1 MDQLTLMK
9 SFPMKR
15 GTMVNEREGN
25 IKGTNNPRDRRG
37 KIKRILINIIRK
49 I

>member
-1 MDQLTLMK
+1 MK
-9 SFPMKR
+9 SFFMKR
-15 GTMVNEREGN
+15 GIMVNEREGN
-25 IKGTNNPRDRRG
+25 IKGINNLRDRRG